1 MGSLS
6 GAQGFASFFKPQ
18 ALGWIGSG
26 IDRVLQAFMRGLPLR
41 LMTP

>member
-6 GAQGFASFFKPQ
+6 GAQGLVGFFKPQ